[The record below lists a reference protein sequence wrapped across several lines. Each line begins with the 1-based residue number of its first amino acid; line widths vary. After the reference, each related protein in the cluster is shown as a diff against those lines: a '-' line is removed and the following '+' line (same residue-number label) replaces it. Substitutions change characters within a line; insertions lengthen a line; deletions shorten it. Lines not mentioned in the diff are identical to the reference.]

1 MAYIFFLANVSFM
14 KHEVFTHY
22 LNSEGVVVRVST
34 RSLMYEQ
41 EKIN

>member
-1 MAYIFFLANVSFM
+1 MGFM
-14 KHEVFTHY
+14 KHEVLTHY

-41 EKIN
+41 EEIN